1 MWPWL
6 ELLLCTTETW
16 LSPALKIGS
25 SFYALQPKQYN
36 ALKGLRPDGQINN
49 KFCTQTRRTF
59 CCY

>member
-36 ALKGLRPDGQINN
+36 ALKGV
-49 KFCTQTRRTF
+49 KA
-59 CCY
+59 